1 MLNLSLEVPL
11 PDFFLYII
19 FFFIFEF
26 LSNQVRILFN
36 SIKIFFYF
44 KY

>member
-19 FFFIFEF
+19 FFLFSNSFLIKLEF
-26 LSNQVRILFN
+26 YLIL
-36 SIKIFFYF
+36 
-44 KY
+44 